1 MADMNVN
8 TPRPM
13 TGPLRQT
20 APLGTSPL
28 SAAAAGLTAE
38 TSQKP
43 RGTRDLMEASL
54 PTATPPGAS
63 ALSDR
68 AAGKLSGLSSGV
80 RQMVLSEGITDVMPT
95 EAKQEQ
101 IRANLKREI
110 SSLVPGGVTI
120 ADAGAKWSASDL
132 AALHD
137 VIKAMPAADRQALSG
152 MVFEREGT
160 LAMKGADY
168 HSNVKTLFKGE
179 DLTSGSIGGGAYF
192 GAQSTE
198 APAEKP
204 GGIRGMFA
212 RIRDFFRDLGIKIF
226 KPLMNEQQIAQFKSQ
241 AADGKIVLTHSGAM
255 VAKDMLAHEV
265 GHMVQMNG
273 GRWDPAKIKEFS
285 QLSGWTEQY
294 EDGTREV
301 ADGIDNRT
309 GDSLKYESGIVKP
322 TRDDNFVSQYAKA
335 DPIDDFAESYRAYLN
350 DPASL
355 MTAAPEKLLFINAQ
369 SGKYTRDEM
378 AGLAQ
383 KAGVDLQD
391 VFTTLVL
398 DGNLK
403 QETLN
408 AISEMNG
415 VQADKRRISSG
426 AEAPSGD
433 ALAEATSKITAKAIV
448 GDSAFVNQLLSN
460 PQAALG
466 AELWD
471 KLSAD
476 EQDMLKDRDFV
487 RGIVSDLGAG
497 RASAASA
504 GLSIKIE
511 IARDGVRDTFSLLGG
526 TDGKSQQFRNQLAA
540 DPEAALKQAGLWEK
554 LPEEIRK
561 PFVDP
566 SNRQAVQQLAQA
578 VSASQPSGKMGW
590 LLKVGN
596 QSVAPE
602 VASKNLEAYV
612 KDLQPEHFKA
622 FAERL
627 NDPEFA
633 GKSAQVL
640 QSVIKT
646 GQAPAWTSGDPG
658 GGF

>member
-1 MADMNVN
+1 MADINVN
-8 TPRPM
+8 SPRPM

-28 SAAAAGLTAE
+28 NPAALSQAPE
-38 TSQKP
+38 TP
-43 RGTRDLMEASL
+43 RGTRDLLEASL
-54 PTATPPGAS
+54 PTAEPPGAT

-68 AAGKLSGLSSGV
+68 AAGKLAGLSSGV

-110 SSLVPGGVTI
+110 ASLVPGGVSI

-137 VIKAMPAADRQALSG
+137 VIKAMPPADRGALSG

-168 HSNVKTLFKGE
+168 HSNVKGLFKGE

-192 GAQSTE
+192 GAQSAGAAE
-198 APAEKP
+198 EKP
-204 GGIRGMFA
+204 SGIRGMFA
-212 RIRDFFRDLGIKIF
+212 KIRDFFRNLGIKIF
-226 KPLMNEQQIAQFKSQ
+226 KPLMNENQIAQFKSNS
-241 AADGKIVLTHSGAM
+241 AEGKIVLTHSGSM
-255 VAKDMLAHEV
+255 VAKDMLAHEI

-294 EDGTREV
+294 QDGTRET

-309 GDSLKYESGIVKP
+309 GEMLKYDSGLVKA
-322 TRDDNFVSQYAKA
+322 TRDDNFVSQYAKV

-350 DPASL
+350 DPDSL
-355 MTAAPEKLLFINAQ
+355 MKAAPEKLLFINSQ
-369 SGKYTRDEM
+369 SGKYTREEV
-378 AGLAQ
+378 AQLAQ

-391 VFTTLVL
+391 VFTNLVL
-398 DGNLK
+398 DGKLK

-408 AISEMNG
+408 ALSDMNG

-426 AEAPSGD
+426 AESTSGD

-448 GDSAFVNQLLSN
+448 GDSAFVNQLLTN

-476 EQDMLKDRDFV
+476 EQDMLKDREFV

-511 IARDGVRDTFSLLGG
+511 IAREGVRDTFALLGG
-526 TDGKSQQFRNQLAA
+526 TDAKAQQFRSALAA
-540 DPEAALKQAGLWEK
+540 DPQGALAKAGLWDK
-554 LPEEIRK
+554 LPEELRK

-566 SNRQAVQQLAQA
+566 ANRQAVQQLAQA
-578 VSASQPSGKMGW
+578 ISASQPAGKMGW

-596 QSVAPE
+596 QSVSPE
-602 VASKNLEAYV
+602 VATKNLESYV
-612 KDLQPEHFKA
+612 KQLQPEHFKA

-627 NDPEFA
+627 NDPEFP
-633 GKSAQVL
+633 GKGAQVL

-646 GQAPAWTSGDPG
+646 GQAPAWVAGDPG

>member
-28 SAAAAGLTAE
+28 NAAAAGLAAE
-38 TSQKP
+38 KSQIT

-54 PTATPPGAS
+54 PTAEPPGAS
-63 ALSDR
+63 VLSNR
-68 AAGKLSGLSSGV
+68 AASKLSGLSSGV

-95 EAKQEQ
+95 EAKQDQ
-101 IRANLKREI
+101 IRTNLKREI
-110 SSLVPGGVTI
+110 SSLVPGGVTV

-152 MVFEREGT
+152 MVFEREGA
-160 LAMKGADY
+160 LAMKGGDY
-168 HSNVKTLFKGE
+168 HSNVKSLFKGE

-192 GAQSTE
+192 GAQSTDGGE
-198 APAEKP
+198 EKP
-204 GGIRGMFA
+204 GGLRGMFSK
-212 RIRDFFRDLGIKIF
+212 IRDFFRNLGIKIF
-226 KPLMNEQQIAQFKSQ
+226 KPLMNEEQIAQFKSQ
-241 AADGKIVLTHSGAM
+241 APEGKIVLTHSGSM
-255 VAKDMLAHEV
+255 VAKDLLAHEV

-294 EDGTREV
+294 QDGTREI

-309 GDSLKYESGIVKP
+309 GEMLKYESGIVKP

-350 DPASL
+350 DPSSL
-355 MTAAPEKLLFINAQ
+355 MAAAPEKLLFVNAQ
-369 SGKYTRDEM
+369 SGKYTRDEV
-378 AGLAQ
+378 AQLAQ

-391 VFTTLVL
+391 VFTNLVL

-426 AEAPSGD
+426 AEASNGD

-448 GDSAFVNQLLSN
+448 GDTGFVNQLLSN

-466 AELWD
+466 AELWES
-471 KLSAD
+471 LSAD
-476 EQDMLKDRDFV
+476 EQDMLKDREFV

-511 IARDGVRDTFSLLGG
+511 IAREGVRDTFSLLGG
-526 TDGKSQQFRNQLAA
+526 TDGKAQQFRTALAA
-540 DPEAALKQAGLWEK
+540 DPELALKKAGLWDK
-554 LPEEIRK
+554 LPEELRK

-566 SNRQAVQQLAQA
+566 ANRQAVQQLAQA

-590 LLKVGN
+590 LIKVGN
-596 QSVAPE
+596 QSVSPE
-602 VASKNLEAYV
+602 VAGKNLESYV
-612 KDLQPEHFKA
+612 KQLQPEHFKA

-627 NDPEFA
+627 NDPEFG

-646 GQAPAWTSGDPG
+646 GQAPSMVAGGPG
-658 GGF
+658 GGL

>member
-1 MADMNVN
+1 MADINVN
-8 TPRPM
+8 SPRPM

-28 SAAAAGLTAE
+28 NPAALSLPADG
-38 TSQKP
+38 P
-43 RGTRDLMEASL
+43 RGTRDLLETSL
-54 PTATPPGAS
+54 PTAEPPGA
-63 ALSDR
+63 AVLSDR

-101 IRANLKREI
+101 IRTNLKREI
-110 SSLVPGGVTI
+110 ASLVPGGVSI

-137 VIKAMPAADRQALSG
+137 VIKAMPPADRQALSG

-160 LAMKGADY
+160 LAMQGSDY
-168 HSNVKTLFKGE
+168 HSNVKSLFKGE

-192 GAQSTE
+192 GAQSTGAAE
-198 APAEKP
+198 AKP
-204 GGIRGMFA
+204 GGIRGFFTK
-212 RIRDFFRDLGIKIF
+212 IRDFFRNLGIKIF
-226 KPLMNEQQIAQFKSQ
+226 KPLMNENQIAQFKSQ
-241 AADGKIVLTHSGAM
+241 AAEGKIVLTHSGSM
-255 VAKDMLAHEV
+255 VAKDMLAHEI

-294 EDGTREV
+294 QDGTKET

-309 GDSLKYESGIVKP
+309 GEMLKYDSGLVKAS
-322 TRDDNFVSQYAKA
+322 RDDNFVSQYAKV

-350 DPASL
+350 DPDSL
-355 MTAAPEKLLFINAQ
+355 MKAAPEKLLFLNAQ
-369 SGKYTRDEM
+369 SGKYTSTEV
-378 AGLAQ
+378 AQFAQ

-391 VFTTLVL
+391 TFTNLVL
-398 DGNLK
+398 DGQLK

-415 VQADKRRISSG
+415 VQGDKRRISSG
-426 AEAPSGD
+426 AETPSGD

-466 AELWD
+466 GELWD

-511 IARDGVRDTFSLLGG
+511 IAREGVRDTFGLLGG
-526 TDGKSQQFRNQLAA
+526 TDGKAQQFRSALAA
-540 DPEAALKQAGLWEK
+540 DPEAALKKSGLWDK
-554 LPEEIRK
+554 LPEELRK

-566 SNRQAVQQLAQA
+566 ANRAAVQQLAQA
-578 VSASQPSGKMGW
+578 ISASQPAGKMGW
-590 LLKVGN
+590 LLKVGKE
-596 QSVAPE
+596 SVALE
-602 VASKNLEAYV
+602 VAASNLDRYV
-612 KDLQPEHFKA
+612 KQLQPEHFKA

-627 NDPEFA
+627 NDPEFP

-646 GQAPAWTSGDPG
+646 GQAPAWVAGDPG

>member
-28 SAAAAGLTAE
+28 NAAAVNLPVDG
-38 TSQKP
+38 P
-43 RGTRDLMEASL
+43 RGTRDLMEANL
-54 PTATPPGAS
+54 PTALPPGAS

-68 AAGKLSGLSSGV
+68 AASKLSGLSSGV

-95 EAKQEQ
+95 QAKQEQ

-137 VIKAMPAADRQALSG
+137 VIKAMPAADRSALSG
-152 MVFEREGT
+152 MVFERDGAI
-160 LAMKGADY
+160 AMKSGDY
-168 HSNVKTLFKGE
+168 HSNVKSLFKGE
-179 DLTSGSIGGGAYF
+179 DLTSGSLGGGAYF
-192 GAQSTE
+192 GPQSTGASE
-198 APAEKP
+198 EKP
-204 GGIRGMFA
+204 GGVRGMFTK
-212 RIRDFFRDLGIKIF
+212 IRDFFRNLGIKLF

-241 AADGKIVLTHSGAM
+241 AAEGKIVLTHSGSM
-255 VAKDMLAHEV
+255 VAKDMLAHEI

-294 EDGTREV
+294 QDGTRET

-309 GDSLKYESGIVKP
+309 GEMLKYESGIVKP

-355 MTAAPEKLLFINAQ
+355 MKAAPEKALFLNAQ
-369 SGKYTRDEM
+369 SGKYTRAEV
-378 AGLAQ
+378 AEFA
-383 KAGVDLQD
+383 KAAGVDLQD
-391 VFTTLVL
+391 VFTNLVL
-398 DGNLK
+398 DGKLK

-408 AISEMNG
+408 AIADMNG

-426 AEAPSGD
+426 AEAPAGD

-448 GDSAFVNQLLSN
+448 GDSAFVNQLLTN
-460 PQAALG
+460 PQQALG

-511 IARDGVRDTFSLLGG
+511 IAREGVRDTFGLLGG
-526 TDGKSQQFRNQLAA
+526 TDGKSQQFRTALAA
-540 DPEAALKQAGLWEK
+540 DPEAALKGAGLWDK
-554 LPEEIRK
+554 LPEELRK

-566 SNRQAVQQLAQA
+566 ANRSAVQQLAQA
-578 VSASQPSGKMGW
+578 ISASQPSGKMGW
-590 LLKVGN
+590 LIKVGN
-596 QSVAPE
+596 QSVSPE
-602 VASKNLEAYV
+602 VAAANLESYV
-612 KDLQPEHFKA
+612 KQLQPEHFKA

-633 GKSAQVL
+633 GKGAQVL

-646 GQAPAWTSGDPG
+646 GRAPAMAADGPG
-658 GGF
+658 GAV

>member
-8 TPRPM
+8 TSRPM

-28 SAAAAGLTAE
+28 NAAAAGLSVE
-38 TSQKP
+38 KVQQ

-54 PTATPPGAS
+54 PTAEPPGAS

-68 AAGKLSGLSSGV
+68 AASKLSGLSSGV

-120 ADAGAKWSASDL
+120 ADAGAKWSAADL

-152 MVFEREGT
+152 MVFEREGS
-160 LAMKGADY
+160 LAMQGGDY

-179 DLTSGSIGGGAYF
+179 DLTSGSIGGGAFF
-192 GAQSTE
+192 GAQSTGAAE
-198 APAEKP
+198 EKP
-204 GGIRGMFA
+204 GGLRGMFS
-212 RIRDFFRDLGIKIF
+212 RIRDFFRDLGIKVF
-226 KPLMNEQQIAQFKSQ
+226 KPLMNEQQIEQFKSQ
-241 AADGKIVLTHSGAM
+241 AADGKIVLTHSGSM
-255 VAKDMLAHEV
+255 VAKDMLAHEI

-294 EDGTREV
+294 EDGTREI

-309 GDSLKYESGIVKP
+309 GEMLKYESGIVKP
-322 TRDDNFVSQYAKA
+322 TREDNFVSQYAKA

-378 AGLAQ
+378 AELAQ

-415 VQADKRRISSG
+415 VLADKRRISSG
-426 AEAPSGD
+426 AEATNGD

-448 GDSAFVNQLLSN
+448 GDAAFVNQLLSS
-460 PQAALG
+460 PQDALG
-466 AELWD
+466 KDLWG

-487 RGIVSDLGAG
+487 RGLVSDLGAG

-511 IARDGVRDTFSLLGG
+511 IAREGVRDTFGLLGG
-526 TDGKSQQFRNQLAA
+526 TDGKAQQFRTQLAA
-540 DPEAALKQAGLWEK
+540 DPEGALKRAGLWEK

-566 SNRQAVQQLAQA
+566 ANRQAVQQLAQA

-590 LLKVGN
+590 LIKVGN
-596 QSVAPE
+596 QAVAPE
-602 VASKNLEAYV
+602 IASKNLEGYV
-612 KDLQPEHFKA
+612 KQLQPEHFKA

-646 GQAPAWTSGDPG
+646 GQAPAMAAGGPG
-658 GGF
+658 GGL